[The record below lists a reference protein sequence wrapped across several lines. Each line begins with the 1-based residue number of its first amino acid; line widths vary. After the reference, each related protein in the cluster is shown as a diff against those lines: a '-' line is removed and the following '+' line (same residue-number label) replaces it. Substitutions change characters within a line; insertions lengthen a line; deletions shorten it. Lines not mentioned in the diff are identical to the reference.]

1 MRVCAANWLN
11 VLKVCRRLQTLAPPK
26 QRSDAKRRCGS
37 IVARM
42 GIGRDASCVQS
53 GHTPAIRNAPTSFCQ
68 RGRAGGMSAAWRTK
82 EAMGCASGGVSE
94 ASDELLVKS

>member
-53 GHTPAIRNAPTSFCQ
+53 GHTPAIRNAPTSFCSTWSCGWDECSVADERSYGVCE
-68 RGRAGGMSAAWRTK
+68 RGCIGGF
-82 EAMGCASGGVSE
+82 
-94 ASDELLVKS
+94 